1 MISTITFS
9 KGTLLRVGIELGWM
23 EGLDLQRG
31 VDRIQRHCHNCGT
44 VGEKMRVGEQKG
56 LVTLPSPLCCF
67 LLPFTLKFMTLPVI
81 ASLPYLP
88 AIHIAS
94 QYGKET
100 VCSP

>member
-31 VDRIQRHCHNCGT
+31 IDWIQRHCHSCGT
-44 VGEKMRVGEQKG
+44 GGEKMCVGEQEG
-56 LVTLPSPLCCF
+56 LVTPPSPLCCF
-67 LLPFTLKFMTLPVI
+67 FLPFTLKFMTLPVI